1 MGTTEIII
9 LTELLTV
16 PLWRNTFMRV
26 GFFSRMFEG
35 VLSIETTYNQCDK
48 ALGAL
53 RAYNEKQKQENVP
66 FSASEKAELDNVVN
80 IAIEN
85 ATKIVDKEGERNWPG
100 VFREMHKNLANIYLE
115 LEEYDRVREACEQ
128 LQNYGEVGKLD
139 AEEVIKTLNEREN
152 GNSSSTPPVPPSEE
166 SNS

>member
-1 MGTTEIII
+1 
-9 LTELLTV
+9 
-16 PLWRNTFMRV
+16 MRF

-35 VLSIETTYNQCDK
+35 VLSIEKTYNQCDK
-48 ALGAL
+48 ALGDL

-66 FSASEKAELDNVVN
+66 FSASEKAELDNVVS

-115 LEEYDRVREACEQ
+115 LEEYDRVREECEL

-139 AEEVIKTLNEREN
+139 AEEVIKNLNQREN
-152 GNSSSTPPVPPSEE
+152 GDESPTPSVPPAEE